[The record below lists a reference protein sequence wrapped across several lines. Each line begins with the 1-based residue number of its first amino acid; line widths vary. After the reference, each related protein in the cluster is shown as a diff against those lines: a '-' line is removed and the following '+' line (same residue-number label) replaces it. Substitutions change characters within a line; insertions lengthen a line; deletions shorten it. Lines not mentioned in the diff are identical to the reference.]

1 MMKSHKFCF
10 SRKIQ
15 NETLTSKILGYGF
28 STEEG
33 KLFLEISC
41 QGGAQFLKHKSNIL
55 DMYTSAGNQA
65 GLSPH
70 EIVSLRDT
78 DKDKIIF
85 DSTLEWALLIKPQK
99 D

>member
-1 MMKSHKFCF
+1 MMRSHKFCF

-33 KLFLEISC
+33 KVFLGISC
-41 QGGAQFLKHKSNIL
+41 QASAQFLKQKSKIIEK
-55 DMYTSAGNQA
+55 YTSAGTQA

-70 EIVSLRDT
+70 ELVSLSENE
-78 DKDKIIF
+78 KDKIIF

-99 D
+99 G

>member
-1 MMKSHKFCF
+1 MRSHKFCF

-33 KLFLEISC
+33 KLFLQISC
-41 QGGAQFLKHKSNIL
+41 QASAQFLKHKVSVL
-55 DMYTSAGNQA
+55 EKQTSAGTQA

-70 EIVSLRDT
+70 ELVSLKET
-78 DKDKIIF
+78 DKDRIIF
-85 DSTLEWALLIKPQK
+85 DSNLEWALLIRPQR